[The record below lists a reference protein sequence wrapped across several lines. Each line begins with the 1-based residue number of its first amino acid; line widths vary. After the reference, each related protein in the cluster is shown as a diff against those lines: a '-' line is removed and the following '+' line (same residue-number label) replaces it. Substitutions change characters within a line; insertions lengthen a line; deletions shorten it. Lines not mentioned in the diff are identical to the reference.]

1 MRLKTLLGSAAL
13 LLGSAAAH
21 AGGLGVIGTGGV
33 HTAKAYYY
41 DAEGEQGIDSQIR
54 PSGGLGL
61 EGMLGAKDDRIVGLF
76 RVYVLADAPVA
87 MPDTGDLDASE
98 VTTPPYDTL
107 GWAQKGVMSVGV
119 QWTVYGDPE
128 GFQLVVDSMVGTG
141 FMTPDSLEFLLV
153 DVGPGVTYA
162 LGDKLQLTGTL
173 SATGRYRKGLSLGGN
188 AYAGVR
194 FLFD

>member
-1 MRLKTLLGSAAL
+1 MRLNTLLGTAAL
-13 LLGSAAAH
+13 TLASTAAH
-21 AGGLGVIGTGGV
+21 AGALGVIGTGGM
-33 HTAKAYYY
+33 HMTKAYYY
-41 DAEGEQGIDSQIR
+41 DGNGEQGIDSQMR

-76 RVYVLADAPVA
+76 RVYVLSDAPAA

-107 GWAQKGVMSVGV
+107 GWENKGVMSVGV
-119 QWTVYGDPE
+119 QWTVFGDPE
-128 GFQLVVDSMVGTG
+128 AFQLVVDSMVGTG
-141 FMTPDSLEFLLV
+141 FMTSNSLEFLLV
-153 DVGPGVTYA
+153 DVGPGVTYT